1 MSLPQDE
8 INYTGDSL
16 SLNYVLYESKRLNTR
31 WDLTNHAIRFQL
43 GSSSPI
49 KKATS
54 NVSGGSDSQIQ
65 IIDAE
70 NGEFS
75 IFITKIES
83 RALAVGDYDFEIE
96 VTGPE
101 PSYTRTTVKRGIMR
115 IKSDLITWESI

>member
-1 MSLPQDE
+1 MALPQDE

-65 IIDAE
+65 ITDAT

-96 VTGPE
+96 VTGPA

-115 IKSDLITWESI
+115 VKSDLITWESI